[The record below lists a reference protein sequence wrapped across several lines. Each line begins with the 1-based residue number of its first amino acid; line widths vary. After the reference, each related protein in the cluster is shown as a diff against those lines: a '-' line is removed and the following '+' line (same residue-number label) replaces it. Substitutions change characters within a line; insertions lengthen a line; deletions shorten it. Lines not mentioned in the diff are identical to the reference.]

1 MDLSCS
7 FILHDHFFVWRLL
20 TYFSIFVNEYFIILA
35 PEEPPSDFE
44 AADITSSSIELQ
56 WSPPPSHAVPGIL
69 RQYNLTYRNLNYTE
83 DHLTELNV
91 NAAVT
96 SHTIDD
102 LIGLTLYEINITSS
116 TIFFGPWDTILV
128 LTEEAGV
135 LFSRRFQ
142 LKP

>member
-1 MDLSCS
+1 M
-7 FILHDHFFVWRLL
+7 
-20 TYFSIFVNEYFIILA
+20 NEYFIILA
-35 PEEPPSDFE
+35 PEEPPSDFGTLG
-44 AADITSSSIELQ
+44 ITSSSIELQ

-69 RQYNLTYRNLNYTE
+69 RQYNLTYRNLNYTD

-91 NAAVT
+91 SAAVT

-128 LTEEAGV
+128 LTEEAG
-135 LFSRRFQ
+135 LLLYRRFKF
-142 LKP
+142 KP